1 MKLTREELEEML
13 KVAKYSERSFKL
25 DKDLLSHHNTYI
37 TLLESV
43 LGLSEALE
51 NVKKITEPVEPRRV
65 ENLSHSLLNG
75 CFDEAKEALERFG
88 AGK

>member
-13 KVAKYSERSFKL
+13 KIAKYSAKHFKFNN
-25 DKDLLSHHNTYI
+25 DLLSHNNTYI
-37 TLLESV
+37 TIIESV